1 MKTIAVFPNKEKYQA
16 VEVVDR
22 LVKYAENKPI
32 NLVMTRDLADRFKH
46 PELGIDNVHEAPLD
60 LGITIGGDGTLLGF
74 CRDFYNKGKH
84 IPACG
89 INIGTVGFLTDI
101 EPDEIERKMDQYLE
115 EKYRIVER
123 NVLHGSV
130 ISGGTKMLLSH
141 AMNDVVITKG
151 GVARMLHLGL
161 SIGGYRVGDFKADGM
176 ILSTALGSTAYSLSA
191 GGPIVHPAV
200 KAILITPICPHSFNA
215 RPMVVSDTES
225 ISVHIAAVHQDIQ
238 VVFDGQE
245 NFSLQPGDEV
255 VVRKA
260 MNPARIVKFEDK
272 NYFATLN
279 NKLWGS
285 I

>member
-101 EPDEIERKMDQYLE
+101 EPDEIERKMDQSQ
-115 EKYRIVER
+115 
-123 NVLHGSV
+123 VL
-130 ISGGTKMLLSH
+130 
-141 AMNDVVITKG
+141 
-151 GVARMLHLGL
+151 
-161 SIGGYRVGDFKADGM
+161 
-176 ILSTALGSTAYSLSA
+176 
-191 GGPIVHPAV
+191 
-200 KAILITPICPHSFNA
+200 
-215 RPMVVSDTES
+215 
-225 ISVHIAAVHQDIQ
+225 
-238 VVFDGQE
+238 
-245 NFSLQPGDEV
+245 
-255 VVRKA
+255 
-260 MNPARIVKFEDK
+260 
-272 NYFATLN
+272 
-279 NKLWGS
+279 KLKL
-285 I
+285 